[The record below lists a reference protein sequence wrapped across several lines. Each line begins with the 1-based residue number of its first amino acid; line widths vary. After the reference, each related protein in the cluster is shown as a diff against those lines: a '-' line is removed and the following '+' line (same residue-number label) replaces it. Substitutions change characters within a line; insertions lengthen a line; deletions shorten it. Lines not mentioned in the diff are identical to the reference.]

1 MWYYGSYERE
11 KTLFVAFQGWQC
23 HYHARQSCNRPAG
36 PIDKRWNRVQR
47 STPFD
52 KVLYFPSKWQK
63 RLFFLRVVG
72 QLELELLRTVGRDK
86 VVHEHLSHWR
96 IKVKLP
102 GLFSCVKNEGRNPRK
117 KANGRLVKQPDGTTA
132 ANNQEKKRK
141 VAHTTYRIRKSPG
154 VEMFF
159 FSLQKD
165 KIILKKKRWRTVWPM
180 HNLIELLSLY
190 SSTYFARV
198 FESLRITGANW
209 MAVDIFIDRVV
220 DSFALGVVHY
230 GNADVL
236 QSGRNLT
243 F

>member
-1 MWYYGSYERE
+1 M
-11 KTLFVAFQGWQC
+11 
-23 HYHARQSCNRPAG
+23 
-36 PIDKRWNRVQR
+36 QR

-102 GLFSCVKNEGRNPRK
+102 GLFSCVKNEGRNSRK

-165 KIILKKKRWRTVWPM
+165 KIIFKKKR
-180 HNLIELLSLY
+180 
-190 SSTYFARV
+190 
-198 FESLRITGANW
+198 
-209 MAVDIFIDRVV
+209 
-220 DSFALGVVHY
+220 
-230 GNADVL
+230 
-236 QSGRNLT
+236 
-243 F
+243 

>member
-1 MWYYGSYERE
+1 M
-11 KTLFVAFQGWQC
+11 
-23 HYHARQSCNRPAG
+23 
-36 PIDKRWNRVQR
+36 QR

-132 ANNQEKKRK
+132 ANNQEKREKS
-141 VAHTTYRIRKSPG
+141 HTRLIALENRPAWKC
-154 VEMFF
+154 FF
-159 FSLQKD
+159 FS
-165 KIILKKKRWRTVWPM
+165 KR
-180 HNLIELLSLY
+180 
-190 SSTYFARV
+190 
-198 FESLRITGANW
+198 
-209 MAVDIFIDRVV
+209 
-220 DSFALGVVHY
+220 
-230 GNADVL
+230 
-236 QSGRNLT
+236 
-243 F
+243 

>member
-1 MWYYGSYERE
+1 MRLRLVRAWEDS
-11 KTLFVAFQGWQC
+11 LFVAFQGWQC

-159 FSLQKD
+159 FK
-165 KIILKKKRWRTVWPM
+165 KIK
-180 HNLIELLSLY
+180 
-190 SSTYFARV
+190 
-198 FESLRITGANW
+198 
-209 MAVDIFIDRVV
+209 
-220 DSFALGVVHY
+220 
-230 GNADVL
+230 
-236 QSGRNLT
+236 
-243 F
+243 